1 MVKDKL
7 GRSGEVIGYMKI
19 IAKYSDYA
27 LQSIE
32 FFISQIKDD
41 IELRDIKGLT
51 NNKIQKINVTKE
63 HPLVQF
69 VAAQINPNVNLENLR
84 SNIIPAISVTPGNMG
99 EEGRGF
105 ALSPQTFIIDDDWIT
120 ELRELSN
127 STMRDIQSQ
136 GLITK
141 DQITAIISQYN
152 RNQGIMR
159 VIKKS
164 WGWNEEINISCW
176 SDSPDIDTL
185 TSTLVDSILAE
196 ITTGFMGDESPVKNM
211 KYRATRGLTNFNFGR
226 VLYGTEYNLT
236 FFNTYHNYTVYQEDY
251 VTGHDLNGTFKTP
264 GSDEEWQMPTE

>member
-1 MVKDKL
+1 MT
-7 GRSGEVIGYMKI
+7 I

-32 FFISQIKDD
+32 FFISKIEEN

-51 NNKIQKINVTKE
+51 NNKIQKINITKE

-69 VAAQINPNVNLENLR
+69 VAAQINPNVNLDNLR
-84 SNIIPAISVTPGNMG
+84 SNIIPAISVTPGNMA

-105 ALSPQTFIIDDDWIT
+105 ALTPQTFIIDDDWIT
-120 ELRELSN
+120 EYRELLN
-127 STMRDIQSQ
+127 STTKEIRET

-141 DQITAIISQYN
+141 DQITAIIAQYN

-159 VIKKS
+159 VQKNS

-176 SDSPDIDTL
+176 SDSPDIDVL
-185 TSTLVDSILAE
+185 ISNLIDSTLAE
-196 ITTGFMGDESPVKNM
+196 ITTGFMGDESPVKGM

-236 FFNTYHNYTVYQEDY
+236 FFNTYHNYTVYQEDH
-251 VTGHDLNGTFKTP
+251 VTGHDLRGTFKTP
-264 GSDEEWQMPTE
+264 GSDDEWQMPTE